1 MKNGSKYTGV
11 VISEDETFVSAT
23 NRETRENWELR
34 KSEIARFSIV
44 GGPQSRSIPEPM
56 SNPHS
61 RDYLLST
68 SAFLFEP
75 NQISS
80 NGHWFL
86 LDQIDYAFNEN
97 IALSVH
103 TIAFYPMATGLKFA
117 FPLSKMD
124 YIGGTVVGMVNLTSG
139 PSFMGYMGAA
149 RFTHGTDNRNMTL
162 SAGLLGLNSSLLYEF
177 PTEPFMNTPFTS
189 IAFCN
194 QFAAKTALN
203 LEGWYLPNEDV
214 AMAGIG
220 IKYLESENTC
230 WNFGCYTLMQRVN
243 NNLHVN
249 LKALPIPYIGLSRKF
264 D

>member
-1 MKNGSKYTGV
+1 MKAQQDSVPVHAPYLFSTGINYNFEMKNGSKYTGV

-86 LDQIDYAFNEN
+86 LDQID
-97 IALSVH
+97 
-103 TIAFYPMATGLKFA
+103 
-117 FPLSKMD
+117 
-124 YIGGTVVGMVNLTSG
+124 
-139 PSFMGYMGAA
+139 
-149 RFTHGTDNRNMTL
+149 
-162 SAGLLGLNSSLLYEF
+162 
-177 PTEPFMNTPFTS
+177 
-189 IAFCN
+189 
-194 QFAAKTALN
+194 
-203 LEGWYLPNEDV
+203 
-214 AMAGIG
+214 
-220 IKYLESENTC
+220 
-230 WNFGCYTLMQRVN
+230 
-243 NNLHVN
+243 
-249 LKALPIPYIGLSRKF
+249 
-264 D
+264 